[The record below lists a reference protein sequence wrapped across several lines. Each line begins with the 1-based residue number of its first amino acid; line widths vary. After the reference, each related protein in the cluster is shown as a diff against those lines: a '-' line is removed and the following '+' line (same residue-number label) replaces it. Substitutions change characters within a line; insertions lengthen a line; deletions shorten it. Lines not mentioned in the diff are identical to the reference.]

1 MSNLDEVGKRMPQT
15 KDRSITIEPRFLEP
29 AILGKVRVVGEM
41 TTLQVELL
49 LQQALADWKRNH

>member
-1 MSNLDEVGKRMPQT
+1 MPQT

-29 AILGKVRVVGEM
+29 TVLGKVQVVGEM

>member
-1 MSNLDEVGKRMPQT
+1 
-15 KDRSITIEPRFLEP
+15 
-29 AILGKVRVVGEM
+29 LGKVQVVGEM